1 MMLDLLDIFSD
12 QASIVLPTFKSD
24 IWVLLKIAAECLQN
38 VHDDI
43 DLVFSDN
50 EYLLKD
56 SINGMSLFLMRL
68 LIRITIHIRKTTAKL
83 TNH

>member
-24 IWVLLKIAAECLQN
+24 IWVLLKNAAECLQN
-38 VHDDI
+38 VHNDM

-50 EYLLKD
+50 RYLLKD
-56 SINGMSLFLMRL
+56 SINGISLFLMRL
-68 LIRITIHIRKTTAKL
+68 LI
-83 TNH
+83 

>member
-56 SINGMSLFLMRL
+56 SINGMSLCAYWYESQY
-68 LIRITIHIRKTTAKL
+68 T
-83 TNH
+83 

>member
-56 SINGMSLFLMRL
+56 SINGMSTVFNAL
-68 LIRITIHIRKTTAKL
+68 TDTNHNTHRKTTAKL

>member
-38 VHDDI
+38 VHKDMH
-43 DLVFSDN
+43 LVFSDN
-50 EYLLKD
+50 RYLLKD
-56 SINGMSLFLMRL
+56 SINGISLYKDF
-68 LIRITIHIRKTTAKL
+68 
-83 TNH
+83 

>member
-12 QASIVLPTFKSD
+12 QASIVLPTFESN

-68 LIRITIHIRKTTAKL
+68 LIRITIHIERPL
-83 TNH
+83 LN

>member
-38 VHDDI
+38 VHNDI
-43 DLVFSDN
+43 DLVFSDY
-50 EYLLKD
+50 EYLLKG
-56 SINGMSLFLMRL
+56 SINGMSLNAL
-68 LIRITIHIRKTTAKL
+68 TD
-83 TNH
+83 TNHNEHKNDQC

>member
-38 VHDDI
+38 VHNDMG
-43 DLVFSDN
+43 LVFSDN
-50 EYLLKD
+50 RYLLKD
-56 SINGMSLFLMRL
+56 SINGISLY
-68 LIRITIHIRKTTAKL
+68 
-83 TNH
+83 

>member
-24 IWVLLKIAAECLQN
+24 IWVLLKITTECLQN
-38 VHDDI
+38 VHNDI
-43 DLVFSDN
+43 DLVFSDH

-56 SINGMSLFLMRL
+56 SINGMSLC
-68 LIRITIHIRKTTAKL
+68 AY
-83 TNH
+83 

>member
-1 MMLDLLDIFSD
+1 MLLT
-12 QASIVLPTFKSD
+12 TFKSD

-56 SINGMSLFLMRL
+56 SINGMSLKVFNAL
-68 LIRITIHIRKTTAKL
+68 TDTNHNTHRKTTAKL

>member
-38 VHDDI
+38 VHNDI
-43 DLVFSDN
+43 DLVLVFPDH
-50 EYLLKD
+50 K
-56 SINGMSLFLMRL
+56 
-68 LIRITIHIRKTTAKL
+68 
-83 TNH
+83 